1 MLGSKGSKTG
11 IFRVSVKLQVG
22 VDSEVAQTPCCV
34 VEGIIRA
41 FATQDDQTWEIS
53 QPAKMAEDYATV
65 TYYYYSFLGYP
76 VGPVGLFVQLEESRM
91 RPSKP
96 SMNIFD
102 VLFLL
107 AV

>member
-1 MLGSKGSKTG
+1 M
-11 IFRVSVKLQVG
+11 G

-34 VEGIIRA
+34 VEEIIRA

-53 QPAKMAEDYATV
+53 QMAEDYPTV
-65 TYYYYSFLGYP
+65 TCCYYGFLGY
-76 VGPVGLFVQLEESRM
+76 PVGLFVQLEESRM

-102 VLFLL
+102 VLFLV